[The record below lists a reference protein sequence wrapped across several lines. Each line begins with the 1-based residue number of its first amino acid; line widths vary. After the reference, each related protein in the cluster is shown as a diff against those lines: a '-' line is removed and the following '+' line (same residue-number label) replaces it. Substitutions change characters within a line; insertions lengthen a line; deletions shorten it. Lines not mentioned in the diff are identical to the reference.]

1 MKNTTLASIALVLS
15 LAGSLSAWPGQ
26 RAKVVN
32 EFGQP
37 AGQTSGGGTRVV
49 VTSDDAA
56 NPTRTGNYQIW
67 TDDVHYFIKVKDGK
81 VVELKKNGE
90 DIPADRATVTAD
102 RVVVLDDQGKVI
114 MDAAAGSR
122 RAGDDRPR
130 VTAFRGS
137 FARGP
142 MESPF
147 AGFDPEAAKPPVM
160 VGVRMAQP
168 SPALLRHLKIEP
180 GKAILVAGVAE
191 GLPAAQAGLKPYDLL
206 VAVNDTPVTS
216 ENTLRDVL
224 TSMKAKPGDT
234 VRLSVIQ
241 EGQRKELNVTLSAF
255 DEDKMMNGKWEQ
267 VESDDMPQMS
277 FAIPQPPA
285 APKTL
290 VEMEEVQ
297 KRMLEAQ
304 RRSSDALR
312 EAERQMDRARRDRLA
327 VIPPGVTADP
337 QIFMD
342 TRRSGLDE
350 RMARLEER
358 LMRLEE
364 LLNRLAPPAAPTPPG
379 APDRRPEAPTPPPAA
394 PAPPARP

>member
-15 LAGSLSAWPGQ
+15 LSGGLSAWPGQ
-26 RAKVVN
+26 RAAVVN

-37 AGQTSGGGTRVV
+37 AGRTARVV
-49 VTSDDAA
+49 TTMDDAA
-56 NPTRTGNYQIW
+56 NPTRTGYYQIW
-67 TDDVHYFIKVKDGK
+67 TDDVHYFIRVQDGK
-81 VVELKKNGE
+81 VLELKKNGE
-90 DIPADRATVTAD
+90 SIPADRVTVTAD

-114 MDAAAGSR
+114 MDAAAGSP
-122 RAGDDRPR
+122 RAGDSRPR

-142 MESPF
+142 MEGQA
-147 AGFDPEAAKPPVM
+147 AGFDPEAPKPPVM

-216 ENTLRDVL
+216 ENTLREVL

-234 VRLSVIQ
+234 IRLSVVQ

-267 VESDDMPQMS
+267 VESDDMPQWS
-277 FAIPQPPA
+277 FAVPQPPVA
-285 APKTL
+285 GQTR
-290 VEMEEVQ
+290 VDMEDVQ
-297 KRMLEAQ
+297 KRLMEAQ
-304 RRSSDALR
+304 RRSADAMR
-312 EAERQMDRARRDRLA
+312 EAERQMERSRRDRLT

-364 LLNRLAPPAAPTPPG
+364 LLNRLAPPAPPAPPG
-379 APDRRPEAPTPPPAA
+379 APDKRPDAPPAAPTPP
-394 PAPPARP
+394 ARP